1 MREREGSGQA
11 ALTVRCLRPSRA
23 TDPVS
28 NSPLLAV
35 LMRATTS
42 YHTICSEDCP
52 APLSLAPTFTII
64 GAGLCIMISILLRD
78 FIPPHAERK
87 N

>member
-1 MREREGSGQA
+1 MRERGGSGQA

-35 LMRATTS
+35 LMQATTS

-52 APLSLAPTFTII
+52 ALLSPTPTYTII
-64 GAGLCIMISILLRD
+64 RAGPCIMISILLRPYS
-78 FIPPHAERK
+78 FTH
-87 N
+87 